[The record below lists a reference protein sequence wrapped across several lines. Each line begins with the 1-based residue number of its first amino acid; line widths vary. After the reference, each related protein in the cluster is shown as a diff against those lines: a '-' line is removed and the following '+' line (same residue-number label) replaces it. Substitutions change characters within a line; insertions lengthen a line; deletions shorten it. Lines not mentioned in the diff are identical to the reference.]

1 MVCPVVIRAHQHQ
14 VGQLG
19 GPTVLPMLDVM
30 GVQTPG
36 GPTTGNHTRAV
47 AMLKRPGWPHN
58 REPHTCG
65 RDAQAPDATDD

>member
-19 GPTVLPMLDVM
+19 GPTVLPMSDVV

-47 AMLKRPGWPHN
+47 AMLN
-58 REPHTCG
+58 
-65 RDAQAPDATDD
+65 ATDD